1 MNKVYSPILV
11 CKLIINELFLSK
23 ISSMLAIKINNL
35 SYQFNQSNPVLHHIN
50 MAVPKGSI
58 YGFLGPNGAG
68 KTTTIRLIL
77 GLLQCKEGE
86 ISFFEQ
92 SFWQHR
98 IEILKKV
105 GSLIESPSMY
115 GHLTAKENLEL
126 LQKIYQCPKS
136 RISEVLEMVGLAK
149 TGKKKTQ
156 QFSLGMKQRLG
167 IAIALLHD
175 PEILIL
181 DEPTNGLDPNGMV
194 EMRELL
200 RKINYEFSKT
210 ILVSSHLLS
219 EIEKMATHV
228 GIIHQGKMR
237 FEGTLED
244 LMLQRQNNLEVFIR
258 CNDTRLIKEIV
269 TDNFPFQIID
279 NQCIILKTKNQNDI
293 PNLVNLLVSNGVL
306 IYEIKPNHGD
316 LESIFMEV
324 ISR

>member
-1 MNKVYSPILV
+1 MDEFTDCICRHLNHPLILCHNSLKMNVIEIKELSHRFN
-11 CKLIINELFLSK
+11 KNEP
-23 ISSMLAIKINNL
+23 MLQN
-35 SYQFNQSNPVLHHIN
+35 VN
-50 MAVPKGSI
+50 MTIPKGAI

-77 GLLQCKEGE
+77 GLLQCQEGE
-86 ISFFEQ
+86 IFFFEQ
-92 SFWQHR
+92 PFWQHR

-126 LQKIYQCPKS
+126 LQKIYQCPKY
-136 RISEVLEMVGLAK
+136 RIEEVLEMVGLAN

-167 IAIALLHD
+167 IAIALLHS

-194 EMRELL
+194 EIRELL
-200 RKINYEFSKT
+200 KKINHNFGTT
-210 ILVSSHLLS
+210 ILVSSHLLA

-237 FEGTLED
+237 FEGTLEE
-244 LMLQRQNNLEVFIR
+244 LMLQRQNVSEVFIR
-258 CNDTRLIKEIV
+258 CNDTMRFKEFI
-269 TDNFPFQIID
+269 DNNSFLQIID
-279 NQCIILKTKNQNDI
+279 NQSIILKIGNQNEI
-293 PNLVNLLVSNGVL
+293 PNLINLLVSKGIL
-306 IYEIKPNHGD
+306 IYEIKPNQGD
-316 LESIFMEV
+316 LESVFMEM
-324 ISR
+324 IK